1 MHALDDR
8 PIAVFDSG
16 LGGLSVVRHL
26 RHVLPREPVV
36 YFGDTARVP
45 YGTKSRETVIRFALQ
60 DARFLLRFDPKL
72 IVVACNTASAVA
84 LPALRDALDVPV
96 VGVVEAGARAAVRC
110 AAGGPVGVI
119 GTEATIR
126 SGSYTAEIRRLDA
139 RLDVIARPCPLLVPL
154 VEEGRS
160 PDDPI
165 VRLAVEEYLAPL
177 RAAGVRAVVLACTH
191 YPLLAPAIGRALGEA
206 TCIVDCGEQTARDVA
221 RILRQA
227 NALSAAAA
235 PASMRCFVSDRPQR
249 FAELAARF
257 LGAPLSDVQHVPL
270 DEICDESAPAEL

>member
-1 MHALDDR
+1 MDNR
-8 PIAVFDSG
+8 PIGVFDSG
-16 LGGLSVVRHL
+16 LGGLSVVRRL
-26 RHVLPREPVV
+26 RQQLPGESVV

-96 VGVVEAGARAAVRC
+96 VGVVEAGARAAVEH
-110 AAGGPVGVI
+110 AGGGPVGVI

-126 SGSYTAEIRRLDA
+126 SGSYVAAIRRLDA
-139 RLDVIARPCPLLVPL
+139 RLEVVARPCPLLVPL
-154 VEEGRS
+154 VEEGRT
-160 PDDPI
+160 PDDAI

-177 RAAGVRAVVLACTH
+177 HAAGVRAVVLACTH
-191 YPLLAPAIGRALGEA
+191 YPLLAPAIRVALGD
-206 TCIVDCGEQTARDVA
+206 TTHIVDCGEQTARDVA
-221 RILRQA
+221 RICRQS
-227 NALSAAAA
+227 NALSEAAA

-249 FAELAARF
+249 FAELGARF
-257 LGAPLSDVQHVPL
+257 LGEPLVDVQLVPL
-270 DEICDESAPAEL
+270 DEICEESLPAEL